1 MKIGHAYYYKD
12 RKTSSR
18 RCHFPKKK
26 TNDEEVYYPV
36 MSLSYGSKCTHAHTL
51 KGMPA
56 ELELRIA

>member
-12 RKTSSR
+12 RKTSGR

-26 TNDEEVYYPV
+26 NDEEVYYPV
-36 MSLSYGSKCTHAHTL
+36 MSLSYRSKCTHAHTL